1 MFSDRNHDT
10 RLAKLSK
17 ETCRAQDSGPSALS
31 MSIDG
36 MDQAKFRIPRNT
48 VATKEK
54 RKVLAPSP
62 SLKPP
67 PLWFW
72 RLVRSR
78 LSC

>member
-17 ETCRAQDSGPSALS
+17 ETCRAQDSGPSVLS

-48 VATKEK
+48 VATKENEK
-54 RKVLAPSP
+54 YWRPVRASSP
-62 SLKPP
+62 LHFGSGG
-67 PLWFW
+67 
-72 RLVRSR
+72 
-78 LSC
+78 